1 MLIQNVALPQEEGRY
16 DIAIENGVFTAIAP
30 AGTLEAAG
38 EVIDGTGAIAYP
50 PFVEPHIH
58 LDTTLT
64 AGEPRWNESGTLFEG
79 IACWSERKNS

>member
-38 EVIDGTGAIAYP
+38 EVIDGHQRHRLSAICRAAYP
-50 PFVEPHIH
+50 SGYHA
-58 LDTTLT
+58 DRRRT
-64 AGEPRWNESGTLFEG
+64 AV
-79 IACWSERKNS
+79 ERKRHLV